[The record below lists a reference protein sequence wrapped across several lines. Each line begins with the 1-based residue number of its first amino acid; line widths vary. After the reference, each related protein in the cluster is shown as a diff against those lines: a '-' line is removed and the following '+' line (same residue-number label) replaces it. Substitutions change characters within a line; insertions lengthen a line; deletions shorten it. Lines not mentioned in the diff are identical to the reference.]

1 MSPPPEAFLAYL
13 WQFQAF
19 DRVDL
24 RTEQGEALH
33 VLQPGQVNAH
43 AGADV
48 QNARVLIGAVEWAG
62 AVEFHRRAS
71 DWFLHQH
78 ERDAAYENVIL
89 HVVWLADTLV
99 RHRDGTEVPTLALA
113 PRTDARLLHRYQA
126 LLDSREVIP
135 CASQFA
141 RVPELTRLSMLDKAL
156 MQRLEDKAEAVS
168 ERLRA
173 NGQDW
178 EETAWQTLAVAFGFH
193 LNAEPMRRLAEA
205 LPLKILQKHRGNLPQ
220 LEALVFGTAG
230 LLPEAP
236 PDDYTRRLHQE
247 FDFLQ
252 KKYGL
257 SDRVLGAHEWKFL
270 RLRPANFPTV
280 RLAQLA
286 HLVDGLPGIF
296 SHFVQTESLDFL
308 KNNLPLGQSVYWQ
321 SHYRFGVPAARPVP
335 EPGRVALDGLLIN
348 AAAPLLAAYAHERAD
363 PRCLD
368 RALALLDGLPAE
380 KNHLTDQWKT
390 LGLRI
395 RSAAD
400 SQGAIEWHNTFCAR
414 KRCLSCA
421 VGVNLLSGD
430 VKKSPLSFY

>member
-1 MSPPPEAFLAYL
+1 MSPPPEAFLQYL
-13 WQFQAF
+13 WQFQQFNGAE
-19 DRVDL
+19 L
-24 RTEQGEALH
+24 RTEAGEPLRVLH
-33 VLQPGQVNAH
+33 PGQANTH
-43 AGADV
+43 AGADM
-48 QNARVLIGAVEWAG
+48 QNARVLIGEVEWAG

-89 HVVWLADTLV
+89 HVVWLADAPV

-113 PRTDARLLHRYQA
+113 PRTEATLLHRYQA
-126 LLDSREVIP
+126 LLDSHEVIP
-135 CASQFA
+135 CASQFT

-193 LNAEPMRRLAEA
+193 LNAEPSRRLAEA
-205 LPLKILQKHRGNLPQ
+205 LPLKILQKHRGNRPQ

-230 LLPEAP
+230 LLPDLAP
-236 PDDYTRRLHQE
+236 DAYSAQLRQE

-252 KKYGL
+252 KKYRL
-257 SDRVLGAHEWKFL
+257 TQRVMGAHEWKFL

-280 RLAQLA
+280 RLVQLA
-286 HLVDGLPGIF
+286 HLIDGLPGIF

-308 KNNLPLGQSVYWQ
+308 KTNLPLGQSAYWQ
-321 SHYRFGVPAARPVP
+321 THYRFGVPAAKPVP
-335 EPGRVALDGLLIN
+335 EPGRVALDGLIIN

-380 KNHLTDQWKT
+380 KNHLTDQWKA
-390 LGLRI
+390 LGLSI
-395 RSAAD
+395 RTAAD
-400 SQGAIEWHNTFCAR
+400 SQGAIEWHNAFCAR

-421 VGVNLLSGD
+421 VGVKLLNC
-430 VKKSPLSFY
+430 